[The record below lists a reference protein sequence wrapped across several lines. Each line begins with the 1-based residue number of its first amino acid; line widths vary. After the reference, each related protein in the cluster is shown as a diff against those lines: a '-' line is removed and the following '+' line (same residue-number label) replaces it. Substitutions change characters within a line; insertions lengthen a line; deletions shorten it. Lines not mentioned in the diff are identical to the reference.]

1 MMLHSRETPLSQAD
15 TSKKKSPGVPRQSG
29 DARLSDL
36 EAELEQLAMNAR
48 RSPQG
53 IFRADPPDQRAQFRG
68 CPARALGL
76 ETRARSCLMDMGRTQ
91 NAGLAALVQ
100 KCPVCWRA
108 SQNKTANTY
117 FRALLGA
124 VWRRWRVYWW
134 PVH

>member
-53 IFRADPPDQRAQFRG
+53 IFRADPPDQRAQFRIDL
-68 CPARALGL
+68 RAASK
-76 ETRARSCLMDMGRTQ
+76 RARFPTPVPHGSRLDA
-91 NAGLAALVQ
+91 NA
-100 KCPVCWRA
+100 
-108 SQNKTANTY
+108 
-117 FRALLGA
+117 
-124 VWRRWRVYWW
+124 
-134 PVH
+134 